1 MHIYTTRSVPFSIWI
16 GKNPKIFF
24 LIISCSFIQHY
35 ILIMPFKNE
44 IMLTLTTYFIFR
56 SPMDTLFPIA
66 QTEILLYNSGTVM
79 WVPPFTISS
88 RCPMPY
94 RNYITSEKPFIECGI
109 RMGSWTSSEKMLDL
123 QLDTDKVILEM
134 LYWKLIFTFAKFTH
148 ENRCQFWNFQQQ
160 KIINCNWNQQIPKI
174 KHSSID
180 IGNLHNFFNQFYS
193 IKIFPSI
200 QKLQKFG
207 TNWCVI
213 QWKAKKKI
221 FFITS

>member
-1 MHIYTTRSVPFSIWI
+1 
-16 GKNPKIFF
+16 
-24 LIISCSFIQHY
+24 
-35 ILIMPFKNE
+35 
-44 IMLTLTTYFIFR
+44 MLTLTYYFIFR

-94 RNYITSEKPFIECGI
+94 RNYITSEKPFIECNI

-123 QLDTDKVILEM
+123 QLDTNKVILEM

-148 ENRCQFWNFQQQ
+148 ENRCQLWNFQPPSSQRK
-160 KIINCNWNQQIPKI
+160 KITNCDWIQQIPKI

-180 IGNLHNFFNQFYS
+180 IRNFHNFVNQFYS
-193 IKIFPSI
+193 IINIPTI
-200 QKLQKFG
+200 QKFKKIG
-207 TNWCVI
+207 TNWCDI
-213 QWKAKKKI
+213 H
-221 FFITS
+221 